1 MIGKLLG
8 SVAGSLLDKVG
19 LGKIAPFVK
28 MGLNAITGNWAGV
41 AKDVFSLV
49 SNFKGNFNNADK
61 NPPLGGFEKQPTE
74 DKANLNEDRMSG
86 LFGALG
92 KLFKALGSFG
102 KNGDLMGSLGKIFSA
117 FQALEESMS
126 NNQLANS
133 RRAASQLAQP
143 TY

>member
-49 SNFKGNFNNADK
+49 SNFKGNFVNADK
-61 NPPLGGFEKQPTE
+61 KPPLGGFEKQPTE
-74 DKANLNEDRMSG
+74 EKASLNKDRMSG

-102 KNGDLMGSLGKIFSA
+102 KDGDLMGSIGKIFSA
-117 FQALEESMS
+117 FQALEETMS
-126 NNQLANS
+126 NNQMINERRANS
-133 RRAASQLAQP
+133 KLAQP
-143 TY
+143 AY